1 MRNLYFGKFNNQFF
15 LYLDPLSIDFLQ
27 LIKRS
32 NYVVCNELLFDGD
45 KEISVSN
52 SILTAT
58 SFISLLK
65 NNKPLTEFNLII
77 DNKLHLENIWW
88 DDVLI
93 ISNFETI
100 IAFIYD
106 LRAQKNTEC
115 QKLLDLMLSKPETYL
130 SIDNNK
136 IKEKSI
142 PAIDFI
148 SFIKDSD
155 RYIEKEKK
163 FVNNHL

>member
-1 MRNLYFGKFNNQFF
+1 
-15 LYLDPLSIDFLQ
+15 
-27 LIKRS
+27 
-32 NYVVCNELLFDGD
+32 
-45 KEISVSN
+45 
-52 SILTAT
+52 
-58 SFISLLK
+58 
-65 NNKPLTEFNLII
+65 
-77 DNKLHLENIWW
+77 
-88 DDVLI
+88 
-93 ISNFETI
+93 
-100 IAFIYD
+100 
-106 LRAQKNTEC
+106 
-115 QKLLDLMLSKPETYL
+115 MLSKPETYL

>member
-1 MRNLYFGKFNNQFF
+1 MRNLYFGKSNNRFF
-15 LYLDPLSIDFLQ
+15 LYLDPLSIDFLE

-32 NYVVCNELLFDGD
+32 NYVVCNELIFDGD
-45 KEISVSN
+45 KEISVIN

-77 DNKLHLENIWW
+77 DNKLHIENIWW
-88 DDVLI
+88 DDILI
-93 ISNFETI
+93 ISDFETI

-106 LRAQKNTEC
+106 LRAKSNTEC
-115 QKLLDLMLSKPETYL
+115 QKLLDLILSKPGTYL
-130 SIDNNK
+130 SIVNNK

-142 PAIDFI
+142 AAIDFI

-163 FVNNHL
+163 FV

>member
-1 MRNLYFGKFNNQFF
+1 MRNLYFGKSNNRFL
-15 LYLDPLSIDFLQ
+15 LYLDPLTIDFLE

-77 DNKLHLENIWW
+77 DNKLHIENIWW
-88 DDVLI
+88 DDILI
-93 ISNFETI
+93 ISDFETI

-106 LRAQKNTEC
+106 LRAKSNSEY
-115 QKLLDLMLSKPETYL
+115 QKLLDLMLSKPGTYL
-130 SIDNNK
+130 SIVNNK
-136 IKEKSI
+136 IKKKSI
-142 PAIDFI
+142 AAIDFI
-148 SFIKDSD
+148 SFIKDSN

-163 FVNNHL
+163 FV